1 MVATVKLSVTQWYNL
16 ENIHVISL
24 NKQLKAYPFYTQWK
38 QALSQGL
45 NAI

>member
-16 ENIHVISL
+16 ENNHVVSQ
-24 NKQLKAYPFYTQWK
+24 NKQLRAYPYTQWK

-45 NAI
+45 IAI